1 MRWFWPGTA
10 CLAPGSCPGPQ
21 RVSVQNVHVAE
32 QAGGAGC
39 TVVVLA
45 PRQGDGATLCR
56 LPSAIGPEAA
66 RALPTV
72 AVSAEPEIEEVIRG
86 VSQLAGEPV
95 TLLRANAA
103 TWDSGFDVTA
113 LIAEISPLSAEP
125 DGFCW
130 VLLNETDIETI
141 DPAWARASLRS
152 WTRERVAG
160 WSDLR
165 PQWSRPGWLAEAAQW
180 MQEQMIT
187 AGYRDPEVPRIH
199 HLWGVSVVLSAAS
212 RAGSAFLKCSG
223 DRFSHEGRMTQALAD
238 RSRGYLPDVLAVE
251 PDRGWLLM
259 RDLDAPLL
267 GDQPES
273 MWELGLDAL
282 AVLQHEWLG
291 RTGDLLAAGAELR
304 PLCQLADWVNGT
316 ALDADL
322 MDRLAP
328 EVRGAW
334 LESVPAMVDACTS
347 LDRIGPGTSLTHGDF
362 HPWNVVA
369 GQDGPRI
376 FDWTDA
382 AVAHPFLD
390 LVTYIMRTDDPAL
403 RRYLLQRYLGLW
415 SKYLSSDDL
424 HAAGQL
430 ALVVGALYQAHTY
443 SQLIPTVMPDDLAQL
458 RDGDI
463 HWLQRALDRL
473 DHGIQGAY

>member
-1 MRWFWPGTA
+1 MARNA
-10 CLAPGSCPGPQ
+10 GP
-21 RVSVQNVHVAE
+21 VQDVHVAE
-32 QAGGAGC
+32 QAVGTGC

-56 LPSAIGPEAA
+56 LPSATGPEAA
-66 RALPTV
+66 CGLPIV
-72 AVSAEPEIEEVIRG
+72 AVSAEPDMEEVIRG
-86 VSQLAGEPV
+86 VSRLVGEPV

-103 TWDSGFDVTA
+103 AWDPGFDATA
-113 LIAEISPLSAEP
+113 LIAEIGPLSTEP
-125 DGFCW
+125 DGLCW
-130 VLLNETDIETI
+130 ALLNESDIETI
-141 DPAWARASLRS
+141 DPAWARASMRS
-152 WTRERVAG
+152 WTHERMAG

-187 AGYRDPEVPRIH
+187 TGYPDPEIPRIH

-212 RAGSAFLKCSG
+212 HAGSAFLKCSG
-223 DRFSHEGRMTQALAD
+223 DRFRHEGRMTQALAG
-238 RSRGYLPDVLAVE
+238 RSRGHLPDVLAVE

-282 AVLQHEWLG
+282 AGLQQEWLG
-291 RTGDLLAAGAELR
+291 RTDDLLATGAELR
-304 PLCQLADWVNGT
+304 PLRQLADWVNGT
-316 ALDADL
+316 PLDADF
-322 MDRLAP
+322 MGRLAP
-328 EVRGAW
+328 EARDAW
-334 LESVPAMVDACTS
+334 LASMPAMVDACTS
-347 LDRIGPGTSLTHGDF
+347 LDRIGPGVSLMHGDF

-369 GQDGPRI
+369 GQDGTRI

-390 LVTYIMRTDDPAL
+390 LVTYIMRTDDLAL

-424 HAAGQL
+424 QAAGQL
-430 ALVVGALYQAHTY
+430 ALVVGALYQAYTY
-443 SQLIPTVMPDDLAQL
+443 WQLIPTVMPDDLAQL
-458 RDGDI
+458 RDGDV

-473 DHGIQGAY
+473 DRGIQGAY

>member
-1 MRWFWPGTA
+1 MARN
-10 CLAPGSCPGPQ
+10 PGS
-21 RVSVQNVHVAE
+21 VQDVHVAE
-32 QAGGAGC
+32 RAGGAGC

-56 LPSAIGPEAA
+56 LPSAVGPEAA
-66 RALPTV
+66 CALPTV
-72 AVSAEPEIEEVIRG
+72 AVGAEPGMEEVVRG
-86 VSQLAGEPV
+86 VSRLVGEPV
-95 TLLRANAA
+95 ALLRANAA
-103 TWDSGFDVTA
+103 AWDSGFAVTA
-113 LIAEISPLSAEP
+113 LIAEIGPLSAEP

-130 VLLNETDIETI
+130 ALLDESDIETI
-141 DPAWARASLRS
+141 DPAWARSSMRS

-187 AGYRDPEVPRIH
+187 AGYLDPEVPRIH

-212 RAGSAFLKCSG
+212 RTGSAFLKCSG
-223 DRFSHEGRMTQALAD
+223 DRFSHEGRMTQALAG
-238 RSRGYLPDVLAVE
+238 RSRGYLPDVLAVK

-259 RDLDAPLL
+259 RDLDAPIL

-273 MWELGLDAL
+273 TWELGLDAL
-282 AVLQHEWLG
+282 AGLQQEWLG

-304 PLCQLADWVNGT
+304 PLRQLADWVNAT
-316 ALDADL
+316 ALDADF
-322 MDRLAP
+322 MNRLAP
-328 EVRGAW
+328 QVRGAW
-334 LESVPAMVDACTS
+334 LASVPAMVDACTS

-369 GQDGPRI
+369 GQDGTRI
-376 FDWTDA
+376 FDWSDA

-390 LVTYIMRTDDPAL
+390 LVTYIMRTDDLAL
-403 RRYLLQRYLGLW
+403 RRYLLQRYLELW
-415 SKYLSSDDL
+415 SKYLSPDDL

-458 RDGDI
+458 RDGDVQ
-463 HWLQRALDRL
+463 WLQRALDRL